1 MFGMSS
7 ISSAVSSAQLSL
19 YQARLQQA
27 RRDAAQAQDNV
38 RALEAQTDEARQ
50 KAAQAQD
57 DVNTL
62 ESRPPR
68 PQATLNTSGQFTG
81 ALLNATA

>member
-1 MFGMSS
+1 MFGMSG

-19 YQARLQQA
+19 YQFKLQQA

-38 RALEAQTDEARQ
+38 LALEAQTDEARQ

-57 DVNTL
+57 NVNAL
-62 ESRPPR
+62 ESRPP
-68 PQATLNTSGQFTG
+68 PGQATVNTSGQFTG
-81 ALLNATA
+81 WLLNTKA